1 MAEFGYVDGPFIQM
15 RFSIANA
22 SNAQLLD
29 ENYASWRQDPASV
42 DGTWAAFFE
51 GFEFGSAKLNGASK
65 NGSEPHYSAAD
76 SSLQARVDALVY
88 AYRTIGH
95 TVALIDPLGD
105 KRPDQP
111 LLSLEE
117 LKISPNELD
126 QVVSSRYFL
135 GGKKL
140 PLRDLIRALQD
151 IYAGPIGAEFMHIQN
166 LRVRNWIRERIE
178 ARDEAAQ
185 DTAEKQ
191 KFRLRALL
199 KAEVFE
205 QFLHTRFVG
214 QKRFSLQ
221 GGESLMVI
229 LNTILEQCP
238 TANVEE
244 IVMGMAHRGRLT
256 VLANF
261 LHKSLKHL
269 FTEFSENYIP
279 ELVAG
284 DGDVKYHLG
293 YHTVRNTQN
302 GSKVSIHLASN
313 PSHLEAVNPV
323 VQGRTRARQ
332 RILGDTE
339 TRSRVLPIL
348 IHGDAAFA
356 GQGIVAEVLNMSQLP
371 GYTTGGTIHIVVNN
385 QIGFTTLPAD
395 ARSTPYCTDVAK
407 MVDAPVFHVN
417 GDDADAVAFV
427 TALAFEFRQQFRSD
441 VVIDLVCY
449 RRYGHNEGDEP
460 AFTQP
465 DLYGKIQR
473 HRFVSDIYSEELIQK
488 KSLSVEEIEA
498 LEKQLHEELET
509 ALNEVKNEGERK
521 TKDSKKSFVGSSA
534 IFQPPY
540 SHETVETKISQEIL
554 SRVSVALTTVPENF
568 RLQPKV
574 RKTVLDPRA
583 KAYANGGPYFW
594 SHAEALAFG
603 SLLVEGTPVRLSGQ
617 DSRRGT
623 FSTRHSVFYD
633 EINRERYIPLRNL
646 GEGAARYCVYN
657 SFLSEAA
664 VLGFDYGYS
673 LDYPE
678 MLCLWEAQFGD
689 FANGAQVI
697 IDQFIVSS
705 ESKWQRPSGL
715 VLLLPHGYEGQ
726 GPEHSSARLERFL
739 QLCAEDNIQVANLT
753 TPAQYFHILRRQMK
767 RNFHKPLVIMT
778 PKSLLRHPGC
788 VSVES
793 DFTKGT
799 FREVLDAP
807 LLTSPENIR
816 RVIFCSGKIY
826 YDLLQYREAQQ
837 IKDAAF
843 IRIEQLYPLALEKL
857 QTLVNLYPNATQFV
871 WCQEEPRN
879 MGAWTHIA
887 PSLSRITAHGV
898 VYAGRQASASPAVG
912 SKAWHDRQQKEVL
925 EQAFAV

>member
-1 MAEFGYVDGPFIQM
+1 M

-29 ENYASWRQDPASV
+29 ENYTHWRRDPASV
-42 DGTWAAFFE
+42 DHTWAAFFE
-51 GFEFGSAKLNGASK
+51 GFEFGSAKLNGAAK

-76 SSLQARVDALVY
+76 SSLQARIDALVY
-88 AYRTIGH
+88 AYRTLGH
-95 TVALIDPLGD
+95 TVALIDPIGE

-111 LLSLEE
+111 MLSLEE

-135 GGKKL
+135 GGRKL
-140 PLRDLIRALQD
+140 PLRDLIRSLQD

-178 ARDEAAQ
+178 TRDVAAQ
-185 DTAEKQ
+185 DTAENQ

-221 GGESLMVI
+221 GAESLMVI
-229 LNTILEQCP
+229 LSTILELCP
-238 TANVEE
+238 KLKVEE

-293 YHTVRNTQN
+293 YHTVRNTLS
-302 GSKVSIHLASN
+302 GDKVSIHLASN

-323 VQGRTRARQ
+323 VQGKTRARQ

-339 TRSRVLPIL
+339 TRSRVLPLL

-356 GQGIVAEVLNMSQLP
+356 GQGIVAEVLNMSQLS
-371 GYTTGGTIHIVVNN
+371 GYTTGGTIHLVVNN

-417 GDDADAVAFV
+417 GDDPDAVAFV
-427 TALAFEFRQQFRSD
+427 TALAFDFRQQFRSD

-488 KSLSVEEIEA
+488 KSLSAEEIDA
-498 LEKQLHEELET
+498 LEKQLHDELEV

-540 SHETVETKISQEIL
+540 SHETVETRISKDLL

-574 RKTVLDPRA
+574 RKTVLEPRA
-583 KAYANGGPYFW
+583 KAYENGGPYFW
-594 SHAEALAFG
+594 SNAEALAFG
-603 SLLVEGTPVRLSGQ
+603 SLLIEGTPVRLSGQ

-633 EINRERYIPLRNL
+633 EISRDRYIPLRNL
-646 GEGAARYCVYN
+646 GEGSARFCVYN

-673 LDYPE
+673 LDYPA

-705 ESKWQRPSGL
+705 ESKWQRPSSL
-715 VLLLPHGYEGQ
+715 VMLLPHGYEGQ

-739 QLCAEDNIQVANLT
+739 QLCAEDNIQVVNLT
-753 TPAQYFHILRRQMK
+753 TPAQYFHVLRRQMK
-767 RNFHKPLVIMT
+767 RNFLKPLIIMT

-788 VSVES
+788 VSVEN
-793 DFTKGT
+793 DFTQGS
-799 FREVLDAP
+799 FREIMDAP
-807 LLTSPENIR
+807 LLTTPENIR

-826 YDLLQYREAQQ
+826 YDLLQHREAQQ
-837 IKDAAF
+837 IKDTAF
-843 IRIEQLYPLALEKL
+843 IRIEQLYPLAVEKL
-857 QTLVNLYPNATQFV
+857 QTLINLYPKATKFV
-871 WCQEEPRN
+871 WCQEESRN

-887 PSLSRITAHGV
+887 PSLSHLTGQGV
-898 VYAGRQASASPAVG
+898 SYAGRQASASPAVG
-912 SKAWHDRQQKEVL
+912 SKAWHDRQQKELL
-925 EQAFAV
+925 EQAFSI